1 MGKEKETYEVWR
13 TPKQRKKPPTRAH
26 PVENHV
32 EDTPASSNVKKRNQ
46 RRRKNSSLSPRGMK
60 TTTTVG
66 TNREKQDPSD
76 DHLLQNLRKGRLSMN
91 TGSRVEVLDSE
102 VRDGLRRDISSE
114 QQPAVEADISI
125 QIRSPLNMQT
135 SGIGTTGKDLAYP
148 LTLFCFVKIL

>member
-1 MGKEKETYEVWR
+1 
-13 TPKQRKKPPTRAH
+13 
-26 PVENHV
+26 
-32 EDTPASSNVKKRNQ
+32 
-46 RRRKNSSLSPRGMK
+46 
-60 TTTTVG
+60 
-66 TNREKQDPSD
+66 
-76 DHLLQNLRKGRLSMN
+76 MN

-114 QQPAVEADISI
+114 QQSAVEADISI